1 MRWLKE
7 AGVKE
12 MVQQVILSDDNEV
25 DDGDGSYVL
34 AIQREFLT

>member
-7 AGVKE
+7 AGAAGDL
-12 MVQQVILSDDNEV
+12 MSDDNEV

-34 AIQREFLT
+34 AVQREILI